1 MHKFWNWVLSI
12 IAILLLFSAGF
23 YIGMLD
29 NTDASKITVTS
40 RCTGIGVSKTF
51 SSNYEQVDGRVV
63 RDEKTNTETYSTRCL
78 CFASDRTHENIWVD
92 TVQLMGKTADEVREL
107 CNTDCQK
114 CVKADWQTLHLTIIT
129 NEIDA

>member
-78 CFASDRTHENIWVD
+78 CFASDRTHEIYGLIQFN
-92 TVQLMGKTADEVREL
+92 
-107 CNTDCQK
+107 
-114 CVKADWQTLHLTIIT
+114 
-129 NEIDA
+129 

>member
-1 MHKFWNWVLSI
+1 MHRHRRI
-12 IAILLLFSAGF
+12 
-23 YIGMLD
+23 
-29 NTDASKITVTS
+29 
-40 RCTGIGVSKTF
+40 KTF

-114 CVKADWQTLHLTIIT
+114 MCEGRLANFTFDNYNK
-129 NEIDA
+129 